1 MDDALWL
8 QVRMPASEL
17 QAFLDASP
25 FRSATLT
32 TNDQYRVF
40 EFQDFFPTP
49 PARYRAG
56 QQELPNARVLNMV
69 IDESDTTN
77 VVVYL
82 MWHET

>member
-8 QVRMPASEL
+8 QVKLPAQDLET
-17 QAFLDASP
+17 FLDSSP
-25 FRSATLT
+25 FSGAPLT
-32 TNDQYRVF
+32 TNNQYRISQF
-40 EFQDFFPTP
+40 QEFFTTP

-56 QQELPNARVLNMV
+56 QRELPNARVLNMV

-77 VVVYL
+77 VVIYL